1 MEFKKVEGHS
11 DLVRDMGSGAIINN
25 DRTAYQSYIQLRE
38 QKLKERE
45 RLEKVES
52 EISEIKS
59 LLHKLLDKL

>member
-52 EISEIKS
+52 EITEIKS

>member
-1 MEFKKVEGHS
+1 MEFKKVEGYS
-11 DLVRDMGSGAIINN
+11 ELVRDMESGAIINN

-52 EISEIKS
+52 EITEIKS